1 MARAKFGGVT
11 QIKESLR
18 DQMGFPMLESIVHD
32 ARYAVRGPAGGRCA
46 RCRSRIIAGR
56 PFTESDVSGAQRVVL
71 ISQRLAETWW
81 PDETA
86 VGQRIAL
93 PGSERDTDPWR
104 TVVGVVADV
113 RWQGP
118 ASEGTTLYLPL
129 AQHVGAI
136 DAMTLIVQSSGDTT
150 LVADGLRAAATSAWP
165 PTRREPTRRNREPA
179 KQQSGSRRN
188 RQRFAPAG
196 GHLPGEPPCW
206 PYCTRGGG
214 GYAFE

>member
-86 VGQRIAL
+86 RSGSAL
-93 PGSERDTDPWR
+93 RCRGVSGIPTPG
-104 TVVGVVADV
+104 V
-113 RWQGP
+113 RWS
-118 ASEGTTLYLPL
+118 ASSRTC
-129 AQHVGAI
+129 VGR
-136 DAMTLIVQSSGDTT
+136 
-150 LVADGLRAAATSAWP
+150 GLRAKVRPCTFPWRSTLAPS
-165 PTRREPTRRNREPA
+165 TR
-179 KQQSGSRRN
+179 
-188 RQRFAPAG
+188 
-196 GHLPGEPPCW
+196 
-206 PYCTRGGG
+206 
-214 GYAFE
+214 